1 MVITIGRSCGS
12 GGLEIAQKLAD
23 RLGVRCYDAD
33 ALLEEATR
41 AGCAEEMRAFL
52 AEKPVN
58 SLLFSIAVEN
68 SARGMGRVPFTLMH
82 QIAEREDFVLLGHCG
97 NYALRDRDDLTTLF
111 IHGELEQRVQR
122 IMRTQDMSERE
133 ARRYIHKTDEARRHF
148 HEFYTGEV
156 WGEAEKYDLTINSFA
171 LGVDATAEML
181 EGFIQAKK
189 EKNKKNDV

>member
-1 MVITIGRSCGS
+1 MIITIGRSCGS
-12 GGLEIAQKLAD
+12 GGLEIAQKLAG

-97 NYALRDRDDLTTLF
+97 NYALRDRDDLTTLC

-189 EKNKKNDV
+189 EKK

>member
-1 MVITIGRSCGS
+1 MIITIGRSCGS
-12 GGLEIAQKLAD
+12 GGLEIAQKLAG

-171 LGVDATAEML
+171 LGVDATVEML

>member
-111 IHGELEQRVQR
+111 IHGGLEQRVQR

-133 ARRYIHKTDEARRHF
+133 AQRYIHKTDEARRHF

-156 WGEAEKYDLTINSFA
+156 WGEAEKYDLTVNSFA
-171 LGVDATAEML
+171 LGVDATVEML

-189 EKNKKNDV
+189 AKQ

>member
-171 LGVDATAEML
+171 LGVDATVEML
-181 EGFIQAKK
+181 EGFIHAKK
-189 EKNKKNDV
+189 AKK

>member
-12 GGLEIAQKLAD
+12 GGLEIAQKLAS

-111 IHGELEQRVQR
+111 IHGSLTQRVQR
-122 IMRTQDMSERE
+122 IMRTQDMSERQ

-171 LGVDATAEML
+171 LGVDATVEML
-181 EGFIQAKK
+181 ERFIQAKK
-189 EKNKKNDV
+189 AKK

>member
-12 GGLEIAQKLAD
+12 GGLEIAQKLAN

-122 IMRTQDMSERE
+122 IMRTQDMGERE
-133 ARRYIHKTDEARRHF
+133 ARRYIHKTDE
-148 HEFYTGEV
+148 V
-156 WGEAEKYDLTINSFA
+156 WGDAEKYDLTVNSFA
-171 LGVDATAEML
+171 LGVDATVEML

-189 EKNKKNDV
+189 AKQ

>member
-1 MVITIGRSCGS
+1 
-12 GGLEIAQKLAD
+12 
-23 RLGVRCYDAD
+23 
-33 ALLEEATR
+33 
-41 AGCAEEMRAFL
+41 
-52 AEKPVN
+52 
-58 SLLFSIAVEN
+58 
-68 SARGMGRVPFTLMH
+68 MH

>member
-12 GGLEIAQKLAD
+12 GGLEIAHKLAN

-33 ALLEEATR
+33 TLLEEAVR

-68 SARGMGRVPFTLMH
+68 SADGMGRVPFALMH
-82 QIAEREDFVLLGHCG
+82 EMAEREDFVLLGHCG
-97 NYALRDRDDLTTLF
+97 NYALRDRDDLTTFF
-111 IHGELEQRVQR
+111 IHGGLEQRVQR

-148 HEFYTGEV
+148 HAFYTGEV
-156 WGEAEKYDLTINSFA
+156 WGEAEKYDLTVNSFA
-171 LGVDATAEML
+171 LGMDATAEML
-181 EGFIQAKK
+181 EGFIRAKK
-189 EKNKKNDV
+189 AKN

>member
-23 RLGVRCYDAD
+23 CLGVRCYDAD

-111 IHGELEQRVQR
+111 IHGGLEQRVQR

-171 LGVDATAEML
+171 LGVDATVEML

-189 EKNKKNDV
+189 AKK

>member
-1 MVITIGRSCGS
+1 MIITIGRSCGS
-12 GGLEIAQKLAD
+12 GGLEIAQKLAG

-171 LGVDATAEML
+171 LGVDAAAEML

>member
-68 SARGMGRVPFTLMH
+68 NARGMGRVPFTLMH

-156 WGEAEKYDLTINSFA
+156 WGEAEKYDLTVNSFA
-171 LGVDATAEML
+171 LGVDATVEL
-181 EGFIQAKK
+181 LDGFIQAKK
-189 EKNKKNDV
+189 AKQ

>member
-1 MVITIGRSCGS
+1 MIITIGRSCGS
-12 GGLEIAQKLAD
+12 GGLEIAQKLAG

-189 EKNKKNDV
+189 EKNKKNEV

>member
-12 GGLEIAQKLAD
+12 GGLEIAQKLAG

>member
-12 GGLEIAQKLAD
+12 GGLEIAQKLAG

-68 SARGMGRVPFTLMH
+68 NARGMGRVPFTLMH

-133 ARRYIHKTDEARRHF
+133 ARRYIHKADEARRHF

-156 WGEAEKYDLTINSFA
+156 WGEAEKYDLTVNSFA
-171 LGVDATAEML
+171 LGVDATVEML

-189 EKNKKNDV
+189 AKK

>member
-1 MVITIGRSCGS
+1 MIITIGRSCGS
-12 GGLEIAQKLAD
+12 GGLEIAQKLAG

-189 EKNKKNDV
+189 ENNKKNDV

>member
-1 MVITIGRSCGS
+1 MIITIGRSCGS
-12 GGLEIAQKLAD
+12 GGLEIAQKLAG

-156 WGEAEKYDLTINSFA
+156 WGEAEKYDLTVNSFA
-171 LGVDATAEML
+171 LGVDATVEML

>member
-1 MVITIGRSCGS
+1 MIITIGRSCGS
-12 GGLEIAQKLAD
+12 GGLEIAQKLAG

-156 WGEAEKYDLTINSFA
+156 WGEAEKYDLTVNSFA

>member
-189 EKNKKNDV
+189 EKK

>member
-1 MVITIGRSCGS
+1 MIITIGRSCGS
-12 GGLEIAQKLAD
+12 GGLEIAQKLAG

-171 LGVDATAEML
+171 LGVDATEEML

>member
-1 MVITIGRSCGS
+1 MIITIGRSCGS
-12 GGLEIAQKLAD
+12 GGLEIAQKLAG

>member
-12 GGLEIAQKLAD
+12 GGLEIAQKLAG

-33 ALLEEATR
+33 ALLEEANR
-41 AGCAEEMRAFL
+41 AGCVEEMRAFL

-68 SARGMGRVPFTLMH
+68 NARGMGRVPFALMH

-97 NYALRDRDDLTTLF
+97 NYALRDRNDLTTLF
-111 IHGELEQRVQR
+111 IHGGVEQRVQR

-133 ARRYIHKTDEARRHF
+133 ARRYIHKTDEERRHF

-156 WGEAEKYDLTINSFA
+156 WGEAEKYDLTVNSFA
-171 LGVDATAEML
+171 LGVDATAEMV
-181 EGFIQAKK
+181 ERFILA
-189 EKNKKNDV
+189 KNKKNNI

>member
-1 MVITIGRSCGS
+1 
-12 GGLEIAQKLAD
+12 
-23 RLGVRCYDAD
+23 
-33 ALLEEATR
+33 
-41 AGCAEEMRAFL
+41 MRAFL

>member
-68 SARGMGRVPFTLMH
+68 STRGMGRVPFTLMH

-97 NYALRDRDDLTTLF
+97 NYARRDRDDLTTLF

-171 LGVDATAEML
+171 LGVDAAAEML

>member
-12 GGLEIAQKLAD
+12 GGLEIAQKLAG

-33 ALLEEATR
+33 TLLEEATR

-111 IHGELEQRVQR
+111 IHGSLTQRVQR

-171 LGVDATAEML
+171 LGVDTTVEML
-181 EGFIQAKK
+181 EGFIQAK
-189 EKNKKNDV
+189 NKKNDN

>member
-1 MVITIGRSCGS
+1 MIITIGRSCGS
-12 GGLEIAQKLAD
+12 GGLEIAQKLAG

-189 EKNKKNDV
+189 ERNKKNDV

>member
-1 MVITIGRSCGS
+1 MIITIGRSCGS
-12 GGLEIAQKLAD
+12 GGLEIAQKLAG

-189 EKNKKNDV
+189 EKK